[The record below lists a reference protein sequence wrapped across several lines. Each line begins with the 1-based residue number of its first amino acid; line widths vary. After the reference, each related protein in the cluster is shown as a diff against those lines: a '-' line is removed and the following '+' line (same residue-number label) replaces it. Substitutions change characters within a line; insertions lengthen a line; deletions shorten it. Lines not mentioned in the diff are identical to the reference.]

1 MSFNSNNKSGPGPI
15 PKRWLKCPRRS
26 DTFVMQRFMVTKNIF
41 KRKSVFFNSNFY
53 QQAFKTPLSTKFDSQ
68 VPDQFMFTPTLLFE
82 LMASYKVGIIYFL
95 SNF

>member
-41 KRKSVFFNSNFY
+41 KRKSVFFIPISINRHLKLHSAQN
-53 QQAFKTPLSTKFDSQ
+53 LILKF
-68 VPDQFMFTPTLLFE
+68 PTNLCLRR
-82 LMASYKVGIIYFL
+82 LCS
-95 SNF
+95 SS

>member
-1 MSFNSNNKSGPGPI
+1 MAKMPKKIGYVRYAEIYGNKKYI
-15 PKRWLKCPRRS
+15 QKKKC
-26 DTFVMQRFMVTKNIF
+26 
-41 KRKSVFFNSNFY
+41 FFYSNFY